1 MSCSNCGAEI
11 HGGSVFGEPTCRKC
25 AIGITIK
32 DVLLK
37 VVLSLGIAYILYW
50 IAGLAFSGSAN
61 ELIFTIL
68 LIGFPFG
75 ARRMFAWVV
84 PFGGHSV
91 AASVGILLMNVFVGA
106 LIGWAVLAYNV
117 VATAIKTIYRVIRIL
132 AYRPVK
138 AI

>member
-1 MSCSNCGAEI
+1 MFCFR
-11 HGGSVFGEPTCRKC
+11 VFTLC
-25 AIGITIK
+25 TFLDNSK

-37 VVLSLGIAYILYW
+37 VVLSLGIASILYW
-50 IAGLAFSGSAN
+50 IAGLAFSGSSN

-91 AASVGILLMNVFVGA
+91 AASIGILLMNVFVGA
-106 LIGWAVLAYNV
+106 LIGWAILVYSV
-117 VATAIKTIYRVIRIL
+117 VTTTVKTIYRVIRIL
-132 AYRPVK
+132 VYRPATAV
-138 AI
+138 